1 MNDSVLSK
9 KRGSYGRNQV
19 SRDLNDEESL
29 VTERMNL
36 NDSLPVKIQPIH
48 IFPSTHVKSRTT
60 IYKERED
67 RSDLS
72 NNDRIK

>member
-1 MNDSVLSK
+1 
-9 KRGSYGRNQV
+9 
-19 SRDLNDEESL
+19 
-29 VTERMNL
+29 MNL

-60 IYKERED
+60 IYKERDEKYE
-67 RSDLS
+67 LS